1 MEKPSLPSTSSSKYT
16 PYDELFIE
24 TTRNRLV
31 VDDNR
36 IIGVDNSVFT
46 GSSFF
51 SLPSP
56 PLQTNELICQRQ
68 K

>member
-1 MEKPSLPSTSSSKYT
+1 MYT

-24 TTRNRLV
+24 TTRNRLL

-46 GSSFF
+46 GSSFY
-51 SLPSP
+51 PSP
-56 PLQTNELICQRQ
+56 TNERICQRQ